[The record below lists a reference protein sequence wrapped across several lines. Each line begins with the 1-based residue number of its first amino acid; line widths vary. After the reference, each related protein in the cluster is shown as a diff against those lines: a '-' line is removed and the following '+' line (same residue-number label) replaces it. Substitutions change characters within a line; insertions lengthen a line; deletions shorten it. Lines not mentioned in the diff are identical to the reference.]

1 MDVTLEIMSNRQIL
15 IGLSLSAQYQ
25 KLICIAVLVLLVSLK
40 ILYKFPTFP
49 LGEGFLDFFINVK
62 KEKKR
67 MTVVPLRTESPNWHA
82 FSTSVLSDIS
92 IVSFTLALILNLSL
106 VRNIRFKSQRDFKK
120 KFAVPERPV
129 VRSLKKAEDSLQSGR
144 L

>member
-1 MDVTLEIMSNRQIL
+1 MKSFELIFHVLGDWNKMVQYVKLWSLLTRDVMDVTLEIMSNRQIL

-62 KEKKR
+62 KEKK
-67 MTVVPLRTESPNWHA
+67 TNDGS
-82 FSTSVLSDIS
+82 STK
-92 IVSFTLALILNLSL
+92 N
-106 VRNIRFKSQRDFKK
+106 RKS
-120 KFAVPERPV
+120 
-129 VRSLKKAEDSLQSGR
+129 
-144 L
+144 